1 MHSTKHVNFSTLSSQ
16 SLPFCVAEISS
27 ASNIKK
33 SSRIFVPQH
42 RGQLCVFCFLA
53 KTQQIFNVGTVRIVV
68 GGLSHKCS
76 VQVHITLGPKRMQEI
91 TFRSNFT
98 VGSQRTSISCC
109 YRGSHIKKTVSK
121 FDVVKSFRVNTKF
134 NWSFKS

>member
-1 MHSTKHVNFSTLSSQ
+1 MHSTKNVNFPTLSSQ
-16 SLPFCVAEISS
+16 SLPFCVTKISS

-33 SSRIFVPQH
+33 SSRISVPQH

-76 VQVHITLGPKRMQEI
+76 VQVHITLRPKRMQEI

-109 YRGSHIKKTVSK
+109 YRGTHVKKTIGK
-121 FDVVKSFRVNTKF
+121 IELVKSFQVNTKF
-134 NWSFKS
+134 NRSFRS